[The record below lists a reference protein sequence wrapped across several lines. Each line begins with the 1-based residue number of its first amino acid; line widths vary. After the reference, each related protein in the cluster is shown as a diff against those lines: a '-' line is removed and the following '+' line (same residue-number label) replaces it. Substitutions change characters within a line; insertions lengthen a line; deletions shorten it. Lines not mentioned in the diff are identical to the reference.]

1 MREKSNHATEAI
13 QGEEQLSMP
22 AKLLNVHQVAELLSI
37 SKRTAEYW
45 QASGRL
51 PGFVRLYGNR
61 RWRSDALEEWMA
73 AGFPDLALCRSVQTE
88 SHVSTGENISGESA
102 T

>member
-1 MREKSNHATEAI
+1 
-13 QGEEQLSMP
+13 MP
-22 AKLLNVHQVAELLSI
+22 SKLLNTRQVMELLSI
-37 SKRTAEYW
+37 SKRTLEYW

-61 RWRSDALEEWMA
+61 RWCSDALEKWKA
-73 AGFPDLALCRSVQTE
+73 AGFPDLTVCRSVQTKVD
-88 SHVSTGENISGESA
+88 VSTNSSESGESE